1 MNDLKTS
8 TVLYLSKNRATD
20 EDRAA
25 AKLFARCQ
33 VELRHVGADVRE
45 DARRVTVDVLVHA
58 TPDTIGEL
66 KSSDA
71 AGRVENAMRKVSNP
85 DIRHLQWVEEGIH
98 GGPSS
103 GAGAGDGSKHERDR

>member
-1 MNDLKTS
+1 MQWCVTPHRKGRRCGMNDLKTS

-58 TPDTIGEL
+58 TPDTIGEM

-71 AGRVENAMRKVSNP
+71 AGRDARKP
-85 DIRHLQWVEEGIH
+85 
-98 GGPSS
+98 
-103 GAGAGDGSKHERDR
+103 A